1 MSSVNASLPTSSLD
15 AERRAHEPSME
26 EILASIRRIIADDDS
41 LPVLREDEHVSDAP
55 EPLTVQSREEAPEPP
70 VKAASEQKSEPESVR
85 PREDRWPRAISTPS
99 QAPAPVRREEPHLE
113 NERRWGSAPSVRP
126 IRSEYPAHEPIRNE
140 PSFAPKPS
148 GPFPPAAET
157 VRDRPQS
164 ERAPAAPRNFPSP
177 TPSSPPSS
185 PAPAHSQTLVS
196 VDAAATV
203 SAHFQA
209 LAESAVMQDSD
220 FLNRCAQEVLRPM
233 LKQWL
238 DDNLPVLVERLVRA
252 EIERVARGRR

>member
-41 LPVLREDEHVSDAP
+41 LPVLREDEHENDSP
-55 EPLTVQSREEAPEPP
+55 EPLAVQARDEAPEPP
-70 VKAASEQKSEPESVR
+70 VNAASEQKPEPESVR
-85 PREDRWPRAISTPS
+85 PREDRWPRAISTPQ
-99 QAPAPVRREEPHLE
+99 QAPAPARREEPHLE
-113 NERRWGSAPSVRP
+113 NERRWGAAPSVRP
-126 IRSEYPAHEPIRNE
+126 IRSEYSAHEPFRNE
-140 PSFAPKPS
+140 PSFAPKRSSPL
-148 GPFPPAAET
+148 PPAPEAPRE
-157 VRDRPQS
+157 RPQS
-164 ERAPAAPRNFPSP
+164 ERAPAAPRNFPAPSP
-177 TPSSPPSS
+177 SSS
-185 PAPAHSQTLVS
+185 PAPAQTLVS
-196 VDAAATV
+196 IDAAATV